1 MIAFFRERLLIK
13 GPSLYS
19 FVQGGTDSLN
29 SDKKFQKEPAL
40 SLALRYQYN
49 FLEK

>member
-13 GPSLYS
+13 GPSFHS
-19 FVQGGTDSLN
+19 FVRGGTDSLD

-40 SLALRYQYN
+40 SLVLRYQYN
-49 FLEK
+49 FFEK